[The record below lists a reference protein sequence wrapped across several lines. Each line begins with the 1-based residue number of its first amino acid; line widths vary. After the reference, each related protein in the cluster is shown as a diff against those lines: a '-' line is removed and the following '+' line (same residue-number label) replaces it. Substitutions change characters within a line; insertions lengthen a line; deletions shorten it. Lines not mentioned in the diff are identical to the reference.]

1 MARID
6 LARLIVALLCLAT
19 PVAAQTRSV
28 TLEEAVARATRV
40 QPRVITATGQ
50 VRTAEARIKSAK
62 GAYLPNLNANA
73 NGSDFYSENSRIDA
87 ATGLPVLSGSTSRSI
102 TSSISSSLELFDG
115 MRRSSELKAARA
127 NNDAALASLTDATY
141 QQALTTTGAFFDALA
156 ARKLVRVRESSVRRA
171 EEQLK
176 TSVAKL
182 RSGAATR
189 SDSLRSLVGV
199 GNAQLQLLTAQAQ
212 LATAEANLGRLIG
225 ETERVGA
232 TDDSVFYRVV
242 LGIDTLAIRTEAVSR
257 SPSVQAAEATFRSAQ
272 ASVGTAK
279 ASYWPSLTLTG
290 SSSLNGTRSQDFK
303 MLNQRQLSL
312 GFNWPLFNRFTRE
325 QNITNQQVVVDNAQA
340 TVEEARRAVVANLT
354 ARLADLDAARLR
366 IQITARSVEAS
377 QEDLRVQQE
386 RYRLGVSTILD
397 VLLTTESLTQAEVD
411 AVSAR
416 FDYLR
421 AKAAIEALIGRS
433 L

>member
-1 MARID
+1 MARTD
-6 LARLIVALLCLAT
+6 LARLIVGLLCLAT

-225 ETERVGA
+225 ETEGQRSSGH
-232 TDDSVFYRVV
+232 
-242 LGIDTLAIRTEAVSR
+242 RTGCR
-257 SPSVQAAEATFRSAQ
+257 
-272 ASVGTAK
+272 
-279 ASYWPSLTLTG
+279 TG
-290 SSSLNGTRSQDFK
+290 
-303 MLNQRQLSL
+303 
-312 GFNWPLFNRFTRE
+312 
-325 QNITNQQVVVDNAQA
+325 
-340 TVEEARRAVVANLT
+340 
-354 ARLADLDAARLR
+354 
-366 IQITARSVEAS
+366 
-377 QEDLRVQQE
+377 
-386 RYRLGVSTILD
+386 
-397 VLLTTESLTQAEVD
+397 
-411 AVSAR
+411 
-416 FDYLR
+416 
-421 AKAAIEALIGRS
+421 
-433 L
+433 